1 MKTRKATCLLGFIIC
16 ILFISLFTTGGCDIE
31 FSSDN
36 DNGNGG
42 GGGNTEAILKGNITT
57 IIPDRNLDGI
67 LVEVEDEDSGN
78 LFPDTTDN
86 NGFFQIE
93 GGFSGT
99 PARLEFF
106 DEGQTQIALTSVT
119 VFPGA
124 EVDLG
129 DLTINSGSV
138 TFEDD
143 IIVTFEGDVTENNC
157 SKGLGTIEVTADDT
171 PVIVDISS
179 STDIIRDNDDLVC
192 EDLLEG
198 DRVEVRGELLINN
211 TVAAGRIELL

>member
-36 DNGNGG
+36 NNGNGG
-42 GGGNTEAILKGNITT
+42 GGGNQDSTLQGTIAS
-57 IIPDRNLDGI
+57 IIPDRSLDGI
-67 LVEVEDEDSGN
+67 TVEVEDEDTGTPFS
-78 LFPDTTDN
+78 DVTDN

-93 GGFSGT
+93 GGFSGNGT
-99 PARLEFF
+99 RLEFL
-106 DEGQTQIALTSVT
+106 DENPTQIALTSVT

-129 DLTINSGSV
+129 DITISSG
-138 TFEDD
+138 TATPDGD
-143 IIVTFEGDVTENNC
+143 ITVIFEGDVTENNC
-157 SKGLGTIEVTADDT
+157 TQGVGTIVVTADDT
-171 PVIVDISS
+171 SVIVEVSS
-179 STDIIRDNDDLVC
+179 STDIMRDNDDLVC

-198 DRVEVRGELLINN
+198 NEVEVRGELLINDS
-211 TVAAGRIELL
+211 VAADRIELL